1 MNLNNKDIRWIQRL
15 QNFTNSLE
23 ALNRAVDIEEPSETE
38 KGGVIQFYEVT
49 FELAWKTLKD
59 YLESEGFL
67 LKSPRETIKQAFQM
81 EIIVNGEEWL
91 EALDDRNLTTHI
103 YDNEVAN
110 QVVNKIKNK
119 YFGLLKKLHSFLLI
133 KRNEQ

>member
-1 MNLNNKDIRWIQRL
+1 MNNKETRWHQRF

-38 KGGVIQFYEVT
+38 KGGVIKFYEVT

-59 YLESEGFL
+59 YLESEGFI

-91 EALDDRNLTTHI
+91 EALDDRNLTSHI

-110 QVVNKIKNK
+110 QVVDKIKNK
-119 YFGLLKKLHSFLLI
+119 YFVQLKELHSYLLLK
-133 KRNEQ
+133 RNG

>member
-1 MNLNNKDIRWIQRL
+1 MSTNSKEIRWHQRF

-23 ALNRAVDIEEPSETE
+23 ALKRAVEIEEPSETE
-38 KGGVIQFYEVT
+38 KGGIIQFYEVT

-59 YLESEGFL
+59 YLEAEGFL

-81 EIIVNGEEWL
+81 EIIAKGEEWL

-110 QVVNKIKNK
+110 RVVDNIKNK
-119 YFGLLKKLHSFLLI
+119 YFVLLKELHSYLLI
-133 KRNEQ
+133 KIDE